1 MALIAFTALIPIF
14 VFTSIVYVVLGER
27 ALRLFRSRYPV
38 EWTKRD
44 EPSFVVLVPSW
55 RRYYSPAAASNFFTF
70 RDYRALND
78 AGLARQCDVVRL
90 WQVTSYAALG
100 MLLLVGYFAL

>member
-55 RRYYSPAAASNFFTF
+55 RRYYSPAAASNFFISEISLQRLSWTTLTP
-70 RDYRALND
+70 DGWTTLVA
-78 AGLARQCDVVRL
+78 AR
-90 WQVTSYAALG
+90 
-100 MLLLVGYFAL
+100 LVAS